1 MWCNIAQFK
10 CVYFSILVGAPNEL
24 GSGGARTGAVY
35 RCELGSSDNN
45 CTRVASF
52 DNYTG
57 DANTA
62 WSGQWK
68 CIATVML
75 CTRVDQQ
82 RFGDPHDDDEGRVDG
97 QLLGYSIDAIG
108 DFAIVSI
115 TLHLT

>member
-1 MWCNIAQFK
+1 M
-10 CVYFSILVGAPNEL
+10 YFSILVGAPNEL

-62 WSGQWK
+62 WSGQ
-68 CIATVML
+68 
-75 CTRVDQQ
+75 
-82 RFGDPHDDDEGRVDG
+82 
-97 QLLGYSIDAIG
+97 
-108 DFAIVSI
+108 
-115 TLHLT
+115 